1 MGDRGDP
8 QDPWQDYGGDGWD
21 PRVPPPEPPAYGQS
35 YLPVPRYRPEPPV
48 PAERWSDDY
57 SDYSDYSD
65 EWDEDYAGDGAA
77 AGPLRRA
84 AGEVAWRYRSA
95 PLWLRATLDVSA
107 VALVMTFVVGAALT
121 LRGGGPTDEVGAFVA
136 PAPTTVSTGPTSAP
150 VPLGG
155 STTTSSTTTTVPT
168 TTTVRPTT
176 TAPTTTTVPTTTTST
191 RPPRGNGPPTTGP
204 TTTTAPPAPEPHYDN
219 CFQAWRAG
227 ALPLHRGDPGYG
239 PHLDDDNDGTACEP
253 GEGF

>member
-8 QDPWQDYGGDGWD
+8 QGPWQDYGGDAWN
-21 PRVPPPEPPAYGQS
+21 PRVPPPDPGPGPGQS

-48 PAERWSDDY
+48 PAEHWSDDY
-57 SDYSDYSD
+57 GDDYSD
-65 EWDEDYAGDGAA
+65 EWDDPDYPEAEADG
-77 AGPLRRA
+77 GPLRRA
-84 AGEVAWRYRSA
+84 ASEVAWRYRSA

-107 VALVMTFVVGAALT
+107 VALVLAFVVGAALT
-121 LRGGGPTDEVGAFVA
+121 LRGGSPTDEVGAFVA
-136 PAPTTVSTGPTSAP
+136 PAPTTVSTGPTGAP

-155 STTTSSTTTTVPT
+155 STTTAST
-168 TTTVRPTT
+168 TT
-176 TAPTTTTVPTTTTST
+176 TAPTTTRAPATTAPTTTVPPTTTST
-191 RPPRGNGPPTTGP
+191 RPPRGNRPPTSGTT
-204 TTTTAPPAPEPHYDN
+204 TTTTAPPVHYEN

-239 PHLDDDNDGTACEP
+239 PHLDDDNDGIACEP